1 MNTEAIS
8 QPLKAAVDQGIVR
21 GAAYAIIGADVYE
34 EHYLGWCDDS
44 REHPVVSHLDYDLA
58 SLTKVVA
65 TATRIFQLLGERTI
79 ELEDPVGSF
88 FETSFPDVTVADLL
102 LHDSGL
108 PADLTNI

>member
-8 QPLKAAVDQGIVR
+8 QPLKAAVDQGIVH
-21 GAAYAIIGADVYE
+21 GAAYAIIGADVHE

-65 TATRIFQLLGERTI
+65 TATRIFQLLGERRI
-79 ELEDPVGSF
+79 RLAAS
-88 FETSFPDVTVADLL
+88 LR
-102 LHDSGL
+102 
-108 PADLTNI
+108 PAFRT